1 MAGSY
6 NSIVYAE
13 QIIKSVYAEQIIK
26 SRMIEDVPGAFAA
39 QCDGL
44 HVFGAR
50 VIKPKELVRITATQA
65 AASSTI

>member
-6 NSIVYAE
+6 NAIVYAE
-13 QIIKSVYAEQIIK
+13 QILK
-26 SRMIEDVPGAFAA
+26 SRMIKDVPGSFAA

-44 HVFGAR
+44 HVFGAK
-50 VIKPKELVRITATQA
+50 VIKPKELVRVTATQA

>member
-1 MAGSY
+1 
-6 NSIVYAE
+6 
-13 QIIKSVYAEQIIK
+13 
-26 SRMIEDVPGAFAA
+26 MIEDVPGAFAA